1 MNHNEKQKF
10 LFALEKMYHENPK
23 IKKAMDNLMNKIK
36 EMINKLP
43 GDTK

>member
-23 IKKAMDNLMNKIK
+23 VKKAMDNLMNKIK

-43 GDTK
+43 GEK

>member
-23 IKKAMDNLMNKIK
+23 VKKAMDNLMNKIK
-36 EMINKLP
+36 EIINKLP
-43 GDTK
+43 GEK